1 MSAQGMNC
9 MCGMGKRFNRAIQD
23 RRRYENKVEIEI
35 FDANAKRKLQYLV
48 ILGEVDG
55 KVDAREKSKAR
66 DVTCGQSARR

>member
-48 ILGEVDG
+48 ILGEVDD
-55 KVDAREKSKAR
+55 KVDAREKTKAR
-66 DVTCGQSARR
+66 DVTSRQSARR